1 MSEQTEQRVSKLEQ
15 DLDALETKVTAI
27 KENVDRGLGIVIGVL
42 AVIGLFSGEIV
53 NWVKHLFRL
62 P

>member
-1 MSEQTEQRVSKLEQ
+1 ME
-15 DLDALETKVTAI
+15 DLRRQLDELDDKVDSLQAKVDALKS
-27 KENVDRGLGIVIGVL
+27 NVDRGMGIVIGVL